1 MTSQKSVII
10 PFMLGGCAASMA
22 LPVLTEGKEGF
33 GTAGNAGV
41 AVAVVVLLLW
51 NVSMYRKAQAVA
63 EDEAEERESALV
75 RYLSP
80 VAATASFVVG
90 FLLFLF

>member
-63 EDEAEERESALV
+63 EDEERESALV
-75 RYLSP
+75 IYLSP